1 MMSSCP
7 AFLCLYIEKKFTEFT
22 LPLYE
27 SLQKLKDVYGLSNT
41 SVFVF
46 LPKKIPITL
55 QRQ

>member
-1 MMSSCP
+1 MSSCP